1 MKPIANLPEFLLPAL
16 SSSTARHFATTR
28 RVARGLAIGLCALML
43 FAPNVSLARAGQ
55 GTQVSDVKLAGDTTQ
70 PSSRRTL
77 GLRVAQGFQKNPR
90 SASPLDPPPT
100 DPKRL
105 TTNLRGFGVPFKI
118 DANDGAFIEVQLYL
132 STDQGK
138 SWRFYGRQKTNQ
150 EEFAFQAEEDGE
162 YWFALKTLNRD
173 RQLLPSGD
181 PQPELKIIV
190 DSKKPVLDF
199 RIQTDSAGR
208 VICRWQAKDPNLLAG
223 SLKMFYQPIQSDG
236 TLKRWVRVPVEL
248 RGQVRNGVYSDQIGW
263 WPETTES
270 MVNVAVEIQD
280 AAGNTTRVDRR
291 VALPQTAWR
300 NRNVATARPQPATSR
315 QINDGRTITAKPAAG
330 ATSTPVQPDW
340 AEPNWPSNQGPLNQN
355 QPPQIKTMTPLNN
368 NTAQLPGDRRVPA
381 KPVATAS
388 NAQATHPP
396 NVVCENGICRIVGD
410 GDGMFDKPQPQQ
422 VPQVAAK
429 PPSRFGGAGF
439 FNRSGRRPIRTAN
452 QSGQNFPLIGSR
464 EEFVDPP
471 VPPGYQ
477 PPEARVAQQQTSPSP
492 QRPVHWNNQP
502 PTQASAAP
510 QQTPTANVWQSEQK
524 KWPPHNQHSTAST
537 TRRIDPSIT
546 PRAKEIPISPSTFV
560 PSNPSTMQ
568 FEGDRVISQ
577 SSTIGPNNQY
587 RGIKPTSPRLP
598 QPELLPGQNTQ
609 PKNTQQNSNTIAQY
623 AKTNAAPFQESQGT
637 VKRLGGDKTANP
649 NGHSTPFQEAGFQR
663 NQSRLSTGPL
673 NPKPLRETNAP
684 VNFISTKRFRLP
696 YGIDSIDPSGVGR
709 IDLWMTRDDGKTW
722 NNWGTDPD
730 SKSPFPVEVQDDG
743 RYGFRIVV
751 QSKEGL
757 AGLGPS
763 SGDDA
768 DIWVNV
774 DSQSPL
780 VQIKSVP
787 YGRGSEIGTLVI
799 NYAATDNYLTLK
811 PISLAYAASPMGPWN
826 EIESGLRNEG
836 RYVWKVDPQ
845 APANIYLRIEAIDQA
860 SNVGRHLLSQPVD
873 ISGLAPSGSIHGV
886 TPVGK

>member
-1 MKPIANLPEFLLPAL
+1 MKPIANFLEFLLPA
-16 SSSTARHFATTR
+16 SASSTARHLATTR
-28 RVARGLAIGLCALML
+28 HVAWVLAIGLCALNL
-43 FAPNVSLARAGQ
+43 SLLNVSFASAGQ
-55 GTQVSDVKLAGDTTQ
+55 GTQESDTELTGDEAQ
-70 PSSRRTL
+70 PSSRRIR
-77 GLRVAQGFQKNPR
+77 GVRVAQGFQQNTR
-90 SASPLDPPPT
+90 SPSPLDPPTT

-138 SWRFYGRQKTNQ
+138 SWRFYGRQNTNQ

-162 YWFALKTLNRD
+162 YWFSLKTLNRD

-223 SLKMFYQPIQSDG
+223 SLKMFYQPIQSNG

-280 AAGNTTRVDRR
+280 AAGNTTRVDRK
-291 VALPQTAWR
+291 VSLPKTAWR
-300 NRNVATARPQPATSR
+300 NRNVATARPQPSTNG
-315 QINDGRTITAKPAAG
+315 QLNNGRTVTAKPAAG
-330 ATSTPVQPDW
+330 VSSAPEQPDW
-340 AEPNWPSNQGPLNQN
+340 AEPNWPSSQGPLKQR
-355 QPPQIKTMTPLNN
+355 QPLPNETMAPLNH
-368 NTAQLPGDRRVPA
+368 NTAQMPDNRRVPV
-381 KPVATAS
+381 KPAATAS
-388 NAQATHPP
+388 DTQAPHSP

-429 PPSRFGGAGF
+429 PPSRFGGVGF
-439 FNRSGRRPIRTAN
+439 FNRGGRRPIRTAN
-452 QSGQNFPLIGSR
+452 QSGQNFPLIGSP

-477 PPEARVAQQQTSPSP
+477 PPEARIAQQQTSPSP
-492 QRPVHWNNQP
+492 QRPTHWNNQP
-502 PTQASAAP
+502 PAQVSAAP
-510 QQTPTANVWQSEQK
+510 QRKPVANVWQSEQQ

-546 PRAKEIPISPSTFV
+546 PRAKEILTSPSTFV
-560 PSNPSTMQ
+560 PSNPSTMK

-598 QPELLPGQNTQ
+598 KPELLPGQNA
-609 PKNTQQNSNTIAQY
+609 IAQY
-623 AKTNAAPFQESQGT
+623 AKTNAPPFQETQGT
-637 VKRLGGDKTANP
+637 VQRLGGDKMANS
-649 NGHSTPFQEAGFQR
+649 NGNSTPFQEAGFQR
-663 NQSRLSTGPL
+663 NQTRLSTGPL
-673 NPKPLRETNAP
+673 DPKPLRETNAP

-811 PISLAYAASPMGPWN
+811 PISLAYAASPTGPWN

-836 RYVWKVDPQ
+836 RYVWKVDPR
-845 APANIYLRIEAIDQA
+845 APANIFLRIEAIDQA
-860 SNVGRHLLSQPVD
+860 SNIGRHLLSQPID